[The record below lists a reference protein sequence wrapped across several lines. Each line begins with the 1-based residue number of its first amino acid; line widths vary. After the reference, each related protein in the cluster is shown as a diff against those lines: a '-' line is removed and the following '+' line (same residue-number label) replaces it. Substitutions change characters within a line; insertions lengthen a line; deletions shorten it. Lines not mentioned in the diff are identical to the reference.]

1 MTGSTPNNNPIL
13 QESMKASFGK
23 QEEDK
28 TEKKTIKYITG
39 ERNSSVVLVMYDKND
54 GILI

>member
-13 QESMKASFGK
+13 QESMKASSGT
-23 QEEDK
+23 QEDK

-39 ERNSSVVLVMYDKND
+39 ERNSSVVLVMYNKNY
-54 GILI
+54 I